1 MPLSKEQLINNNY
14 DSDNNVI
21 DSSNEYDTDEEEFIE
36 RNRSIY
42 QRAHINQLY
51 REEFDTDEE
60 ELGGDEK
67 EYISRMRS
75 LYKNRNKYI

>member
-1 MPLSKEQLINNNY
+1 MPLSKEQLINNF
-14 DSDNNVI
+14 DSDNNII

-42 QRAHINQLY
+42 QRAHNINQLY

-75 LYKNRNKYI
+75 LYNNRNKYI